1 MSFVSALPII
11 WLTVILVAI
20 FVEAASEKLV
30 AVWLAPSA
38 ATAFVCG
45 LFNMSPK
52 EQIAIFI
59 ILGVSLIAAS
69 QSVCAAIKRSCK
81 HNNRDRDIE

>member
-11 WLTVILVAI
+11 WLTVILGAI
-20 FVEAASEKLV
+20 FAEAASEKLV

-45 LFNMSPK
+45 LFNMSPR
-52 EQIAIFI
+52 EQVIIFI
-59 ILGVSLIAAS
+59 VLGVSLIAAS
-69 QSVCAAIKRSCK
+69 KTVCAAVKRGSK
-81 HNNRDRDIE
+81 QKDREE